1 VLADWLRGNLFWFE
15 TAEVN
20 RIEVSMIQLWKLSG
34 ANAMLPLVH
43 RSPFPR
49 VFLLFVLVL
58 SGAISAVRAA
68 APTPTPTPPPGQL
81 DSTFVPAPGTNDAVN
96 VVIPQPDGKVIVA
109 GRFTFANNVLRNRI
123 ARFNFNGS
131 LDTTFNPGTG
141 ADGEITAAVLQSDGR
156 IVVAGRFTSFNGFT
170 HNRVCRLNANGSVD
184 QTFGLGNGINNAALA
199 LALQSDGR
207 IIVGGQFSQIDLT
220 QRFNLARL
228 NTDGSVDLSFD
239 PGNGP
244 NGDVNAIVIQSD
256 GRIVIGGTFI
266 GYNGFARGGVAR
278 VLGNGALDPSFD
290 SGVGTGGN
298 VFALALQHN
307 GQIVLG
313 GRFVQYS
320 GTNRTFIARVFGDG
334 SLDFG
339 YNPVPNDWVQSLA
352 VEPDDRILVGGFFT
366 GINGFGRN
374 RIARLNTSG
383 SVDLTFDPGAGC
395 VGSLT
400 NDATQVHSIALQQ
413 FGRVLAGGIFTSYD
427 NQLRDNIVRL
437 FDNAASF
444 QNLSARAHVF
454 TGQRILIAGFIIEG
468 SENKTLLLRGI
479 GPSLAPFGV
488 PAPLAD
494 PTLSLFDHTGALIA
508 TNDNWKA
515 TQQAQIQATGLAPP
529 NDLEAAI
536 LVTLSPGAYTTILQG
551 KAMATGIA
559 LAQVY
564 DVGPNANGQATNLSA
579 RAFVGTGNDV
589 LIGGTIIGGNAG
601 SLLRVLVR
609 ALGPSLASA
618 GVATPLAD
626 PTLSLRD
633 ANGNVIANNDNWKDS
648 QQADI
653 AATGKA
659 PPNDHESAILAL
671 LAPGNY
677 TAIVA
682 GKNGTTG
689 VALMEFYNLP

>member
-1 VLADWLRGNLFWFE
+1 
-15 TAEVN
+15 
-20 RIEVSMIQLWKLSG
+20 MIQLWKLSG
-34 ANAMLPLVH
+34 ASAILLLVH
-43 RSPFPR
+43 RSPFR
-49 VFLLFVLVL
+49 RFFLVFILIL
-58 SGAISAVRAA
+58 SGSISAVRAA
-68 APTPTPTPPPGQL
+68 TPTPTPTPGQL

-96 VVIPQPDGKVIVA
+96 VVIPQPDSKVIAA
-109 GRFTFANNVLRNRI
+109 GRFTFANNVARNRI

-131 LDTTFNPGTG
+131 LDTTFDPGTG

-156 IVVAGRFTSFNGFT
+156 IVVAGRFTSFNGST

-220 QRFNLARL
+220 QRFHLAL
-228 NTDGSVDLSFD
+228 LHTDGSVDLSFD

-266 GYNGFARGGVAR
+266 GYDGFARGGVAR
-278 VLGNGALDPSFD
+278 VLGNGVLDPTFD
-290 SGVGTGGN
+290 SSVGTGGN
-298 VFALALQHN
+298 VFALALHHN

-320 GTNRTFIARVFGDG
+320 GINRTFISRVFSDG

-339 YNPVPNDWVQSLA
+339 FNLTLNDWIQSLA

-366 GINGFGRN
+366 GINGVGRN
-374 RIARLNTSG
+374 SIARLNTNG
-383 SVDLTFDPGAGC
+383 SVDLTFDPGAVC

-400 NDATQVHSIALQQ
+400 NDATQVRSIALQQ
-413 FGRVLAGGIFTSYD
+413 FGRVLAGGVFTSYD

-437 FDNAASF
+437 FDGAPFF

-454 TGQRILIAGFIIEG
+454 TGERILIAGFIIG
-468 SENKTLLLRGI
+468 GTENKRVLIRGL
-479 GPSLAPFGV
+479 GPSLASFGV
-488 PAPLAD
+488 PTPLAD
-494 PTLSLFDHTGALIA
+494 PTLSLYDHTGALIA
-508 TNDNWKA
+508 ANDDWKD
-515 TQQAQIQATGLAPP
+515 TQQTQIQATGLAPP

-536 LVTLSPGAYTTILQG
+536 LISLSPGAYTAFLQG
-551 KAMATGIA
+551 KAMTSGIG
-559 LAQVY
+559 LAEVY
-564 DVGPNANGQATNLSA
+564 DVDPNVNAQPTNLSA
-579 RAFVGTGNDV
+579 RAFVGTGSDV
-589 LIGGTIIGGNAG
+589 LIGGTIIGGNGA
-601 SLLRVLVR
+601 SLQRVLVR
-609 ALGPSLASA
+609 ALGPSLASF

-648 QQADI
+648 QQQADI

-659 PPNDHESAILAL
+659 PPNDH
-671 LAPGNY
+671 
-677 TAIVA
+677 
-682 GKNGTTG
+682 
-689 VALMEFYNLP
+689 

>member
-1 VLADWLRGNLFWFE
+1 MLYWVYHSPFRLTFLVFVL
-15 TAEVN
+15 
-20 RIEVSMIQLWKLSG
+20 ILSG
-34 ANAMLPLVH
+34 FAT
-43 RSPFPR
+43 
-49 VFLLFVLVL
+49 
-58 SGAISAVRAA
+58 SAVRA
-68 APTPTPTPPPGQL
+68 APTPTPTPGQL
-81 DSTFVPAPGTNDAVN
+81 DTTFVPAPGTDDAVN
-96 VVIPQPDGKVIVA
+96 VVIPQPDGKVIAA
-109 GRFTFANNVLRNRI
+109 GRFTFANNTPRNRI

-141 ADGEITAAVLQSDGR
+141 ADGEITAAVLQPDGR

-170 HNRVCRLNANGSVD
+170 HNRVCRLNADGSVD
-184 QTFGLGNGINNAALA
+184 QSFGLGNGINNSALS

-207 IIVGGQFSQIDLT
+207 IIVGGQFSQVDLT
-220 QRFNLARL
+220 LRFNLARL
-228 NTDGSVDLSFD
+228 NTDGSVDMSFD

-244 NGDVNAIVIQSD
+244 NGDVNAIVIQPD

-278 VLGNGALDPSFD
+278 VMGNGMLDPSFD

-320 GTNRTFIARVFGDG
+320 GTNRTFIARVFPNG

-339 YNPVPNDWVQSLA
+339 FNPVPIDPNGQTNWVQSLA

-366 GINGFGRN
+366 GINAFGRN
-374 RIARLNTSG
+374 RIARLNTNG
-383 SVDLTFDPGAGC
+383 SIDLTFDPGAGC

-400 NDATQVHSIALQQ
+400 NDATQVRSIALQQ
-413 FGRVLAGGIFTSYD
+413 FGRVLVGGIFTSYN
-427 NQLRDNIVRL
+427 NQLRDNVVRV

-444 QNLSARAHVF
+444 QNLSARAHIF
-454 TGQRILIAGFIIEG
+454 TGQRILITGFIIQG
-468 SENKTLLLRGI
+468 SENETLLLRGL
-479 GPSLAPFGV
+479 GPSLASFGV

-494 PTLSLFDHTGALIA
+494 PMLLLFDHTGKLIA
-508 TNDNWKA
+508 ANDNWKDA
-515 TQQAQIQATGLAPP
+515 QQAQIQATGLAPP
-529 NDLEAAI
+529 NNLDSAI
-536 LVTLSPGAYTTILQG
+536 LISLSPGAYTAFLQG
-551 KAMATGIA
+551 KAMGTGIG
-559 LAQVY
+559 LAEVY
-564 DVGPNANGQATNLSA
+564 DVDPNANAQPTNLSG

-589 LIGGTIIGGNAG
+589 LIGGTIIGGSAT
-601 SLLRVLVR
+601 SLQRVLVR

-618 GVATPLAD
+618 GITSPLAN

-633 ANGNVIANNDNWKDS
+633 ANGNVIASNDNWKDS
-648 QQADI
+648 QQAAI

-659 PPNDHESAILAL
+659 PPNDNESAILGL

-677 TAIVA
+677 TAVVA

-689 VALMEFYNLP
+689 VALLEFYSLP

>member
-1 VLADWLRGNLFWFE
+1 
-15 TAEVN
+15 
-20 RIEVSMIQLWKLSG
+20 MIQLWKLSG
-34 ANAMLPLVH
+34 ASAILLLVH
-43 RSPFPR
+43 RSPFR
-49 VFLLFVLVL
+49 RFFLVFILIL
-58 SGAISAVRAA
+58 SGSISAVRAGT
-68 APTPTPTPPPGQL
+68 PTPTPTPGQL
-81 DSTFVPAPGTNDAVN
+81 DATFAPAPGTNDAVN
-96 VVIPQPDGKVIVA
+96 VVIPQPDSKVIAA
-109 GRFTFANNVLRNRI
+109 GRFTFANNVARNRI

-131 LDTTFNPGTG
+131 LDTTFDPGTG

-156 IVVAGRFTSFNGFT
+156 IVVAGRFTSFNGST

-220 QRFNLARL
+220 PRFNLARL

-266 GYNGFARGGVAR
+266 GYDGFARGGVAR
-278 VLGNGALDPSFD
+278 VQGNGALDPSFD

-298 VFALALQHN
+298 VFALALQHD
-307 GQIVLG
+307 GEIVLG
-313 GRFVQYS
+313 GRFVQYA

-334 SLDFG
+334 SLDFAF
-339 YNPVPNDWVQSLA
+339 NPVPNDWVQSLA

-366 GINGFGRN
+366 GINGFGCN
-374 RIARLNTSG
+374 RIARLNTNG

-400 NDATQVHSIALQQ
+400 NDATQVRSIALQQ
-413 FGRVLAGGIFTSYD
+413 FGRLLAGGVFTSYD
-427 NQLRDNIVRL
+427 NQLRDNIVRV
-437 FDNAASF
+437 FGNAASF

-454 TGQRILIAGFIIEG
+454 TGERILIAGFIIQG
-468 SENKTLLLRGI
+468 SENKTLLIRGL
-479 GPSLAPFGV
+479 GPSLASFGI

-494 PTLSLFDHTGALIA
+494 PTLSLYDHTGALIA
-508 TNDNWKA
+508 ANDNWKA
-515 TQQAQIQATGLAPP
+515 TQQTQIQATGLAPP
-529 NDLEAAI
+529 NDFEAAI
-536 LVTLSPGAYTTILQG
+536 LISLPPGAYTAFLRG
-551 KAMATGIA
+551 KAMTTGIG
-559 LAQVY
+559 LAEVY
-564 DVGPNANGQATNLSA
+564 DVNPNVNAQPTNLSA
-579 RAFVGTGNDV
+579 RAFVGTGSDV
-589 LIGGTIIGGNAG
+589 LIGGNAA
-601 SLLRVLVR
+601 SLQRVLVR

-618 GVATPLAD
+618 GIATPLAN

-659 PPNDHESAILAL
+659 PSNDLESAVLAL

-689 VALMEFYNLP
+689 VALIEFYSLP

>member
-1 VLADWLRGNLFWFE
+1 
-15 TAEVN
+15 
-20 RIEVSMIQLWKLSG
+20 
-34 ANAMLPLVH
+34 MLPLVH
-43 RSPFPR
+43 RPPFR
-49 VFLLFVLVL
+49 RIFLVFLFVL
-58 SGAISAVRAA
+58 SGSLTAVRAA
-68 APTPTPTPPPGQL
+68 APTPGQL
-81 DSTFVPAPGTNDAVN
+81 DTTFAPAPGTNDAVN
-96 VVIPQPDGKVIVA
+96 VVIPQPDGKVIAA
-109 GRFTFANNVLRNRI
+109 GRFTFANNVARKRI
-123 ARFNFNGS
+123 ARFNFDGS
-131 LDTTFNPGTG
+131 LDTTFDPGTG
-141 ADGEITAAVLQSDGR
+141 ADGEITAVVLQTDGR

-170 HNRVCRLNANGSVD
+170 HNRICRLNANGSVD

-207 IIVGGQFSQIDLT
+207 ILVGGQFSQIDLT

-244 NGDVNAIVIQSD
+244 NGDVNAIVIQPD
-256 GRIVIGGTFI
+256 GRIIIGGTFI
-266 GYNGFARGGVAR
+266 GYDGFARGGVAG

-290 SGVGTGGN
+290 SGVGTGGS

-339 YNPVPNDWVQSLA
+339 FSPAPNDWIQSLA

-366 GINGFGRN
+366 GIDGFGRN
-374 RIARLNTSG
+374 RIARLNTNG

-400 NDATQVHSIALQQ
+400 NDATQVDSIAVQQ

-437 FDNAASF
+437 FDNAGSF

-468 SENKTLLLRGI
+468 SENKTLLIRGI
-479 GPSLAPFGV
+479 GPSLASFGIST
-488 PAPLAD
+488 PLAD
-494 PTLSLFDHTGALIA
+494 PTLYLIDHTGALIA

-536 LVTLSPGAYTTILQG
+536 LVTLAPGAYTALLQG
-551 KAMATGIA
+551 KSMTTGIA

-564 DVGPNANGQATNLSA
+564 DVAPNANAQPTNLSG

-601 SLLRVLVR
+601 SLRVLVR

-633 ANGNVIANNDNWKDS
+633 ANGNVIANKDNWKDS

-689 VALMEFYNLP
+689 VALIEFYNLP